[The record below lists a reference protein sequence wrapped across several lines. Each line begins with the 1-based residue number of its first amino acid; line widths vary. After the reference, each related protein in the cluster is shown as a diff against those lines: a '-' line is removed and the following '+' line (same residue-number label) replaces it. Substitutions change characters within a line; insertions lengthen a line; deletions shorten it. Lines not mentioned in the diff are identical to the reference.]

1 MHTLQTIWRGLDW
14 SYLLDIALSV
24 LPALICITL
33 HECAHGW
40 AAYRLGDDTAKRM
53 GRLTL
58 DPLKHIDI
66 IGLAMMVLFRFG
78 WAKPVP
84 VDMRKFKNP
93 KRDMAV
99 TAAAGPLMNVILCLA
114 AMFLYGVTVPGA
126 FYCGGALYYL
136 NEGLYL
142 TAYLS
147 LALALFNIIPI
158 PPLDGSKVL
167 YSFISD
173 RAYMQLMRYERYGM
187 IALLA
192 LIVLSDLSGLDPL
205 SRATGWVFEKLFV
218 FADWGFALALRLM

>member
-99 TAAAGPLMNVILCLA
+99 TAAAGPLMNVMLCLA
-114 AMFLYGVTVPGA
+114 ALFLYGLTAPGA
-126 FYCGGALYYL
+126 FYRGGALYYL

>member
-53 GRLTL
+53 GRLTIN
-58 DPLKHIDI
+58 PLKHIDI

-114 AMFLYGVTVPGA
+114 ALFLYGLTAPGA
-126 FYCGGALYYL
+126 FYRGGALYYL

-192 LIVLSDLSGLDPL
+192 LIVLSDFSGLDPL
-205 SRATGWVFEKLFV
+205 SRATGWVFERLFV

>member
-93 KRDMAV
+93 KRDMAI

-114 AMFLYGVTVPGA
+114 ALFLYGLTAPGA
-126 FYCGGALYYL
+126 FYRGGALYYL

-192 LIVLSDLSGLDPL
+192 LIVLSDFSGLDPL

>member
-53 GRLTL
+53 GRLTIN
-58 DPLKHIDI
+58 PLKHIDI

-99 TAAAGPLMNVILCLA
+99 TAAAGPLMNVMLCLA
-114 AMFLYGVTVPGA
+114 ALFLYGLTAPGA
-126 FYCGGALYYL
+126 FYRGGALYYL

-205 SRATGWVFEKLFV
+205 SRATGWVFERLFV

>member
-53 GRLTL
+53 GRLTIN
-58 DPLKHIDI
+58 PLKHIDI

-93 KRDMAV
+93 KRDMAI

-114 AMFLYGVTVPGA
+114 ALFLYGLTAPGA
-126 FYCGGALYYL
+126 FYRGGALYYL

-192 LIVLSDLSGLDPL
+192 LIVLSDFSGLDPL
-205 SRATGWVFEKLFV
+205 SRATGWVFERLFV

>member
-58 DPLKHIDI
+58 NPLKHIDI

-114 AMFLYGVTVPGA
+114 ALFLYGLTAPGA
-126 FYCGGALYYL
+126 FYRGGALYYL

-192 LIVLSDLSGLDPL
+192 LIVLSDFSGLDPL

>member
-40 AAYRLGDDTAKRM
+40 AAYSLGDDTAKRM

-93 KRDMAV
+93 KRDMAI

-114 AMFLYGVTVPGA
+114 ALFLYGLTAPGA
-126 FYCGGALYYL
+126 FYRGGALYYL

-205 SRATGWVFEKLFV
+205 SRATGWVFERLFV
-218 FADWGFALALRLM
+218 FADWGFALALRFM

>member
-14 SYLLDIALSV
+14 SYLLDIALSAP
-24 LPALICITL
+24 PALICITL

-53 GRLTL
+53 GRLTIN
-58 DPLKHIDI
+58 PLKHIDI

-114 AMFLYGVTVPGA
+114 ALFLYGLTAPGA
-126 FYCGGALYYL
+126 FYRGGALYYL

>member
-53 GRLTL
+53 GRLTIN
-58 DPLKHIDI
+58 PLKHIDI

-114 AMFLYGVTVPGA
+114 ALFLYGLTAPGA
-126 FYCGGALYYL
+126 FYRGGALYYL
-136 NEGLYL
+136 NEGFYL

>member
-33 HECAHGW
+33 HECAHGL

-58 DPLKHIDI
+58 NPLKHIDI

-93 KRDMAV
+93 KRDMAI

-114 AMFLYGVTVPGA
+114 ALFLYGLTAPGA
-126 FYCGGALYYL
+126 FYRGGALYYL

>member
-58 DPLKHIDI
+58 NPLKHIDI

-114 AMFLYGVTVPGA
+114 ALFLYGLTAPGA
-126 FYCGGALYYL
+126 FYRGGALYYL

-192 LIVLSDLSGLDPL
+192 LIVLSDFSGLDPL
-205 SRATGWVFEKLFV
+205 SRATGWVFERLFV
-218 FADWGFALALRLM
+218 FADWGFALALRFM

>member
-53 GRLTL
+53 GRLTIN
-58 DPLKHIDI
+58 PLKHIDI

-99 TAAAGPLMNVILCLA
+99 TAAAGPLMNVMLCLA
-114 AMFLYGVTVPGA
+114 ALFLYGLTAPGA
-126 FYCGGALYYL
+126 FYRGGALYYL

-192 LIVLSDLSGLDPL
+192 LIVLSDFSGLDPL
-205 SRATGWVFEKLFV
+205 SRATGWVFERLFV

>member
-53 GRLTL
+53 GRLTIN
-58 DPLKHIDI
+58 PLKHIDI

-114 AMFLYGVTVPGA
+114 ALFLYGLTAPGA
-126 FYCGGALYYL
+126 FYRGGALYYL

-192 LIVLSDLSGLDPL
+192 LIVLSDFSGLDPL

-218 FADWGFALALRLM
+218 FADWGFDLALRLM

>member
-93 KRDMAV
+93 KRDMAI

-114 AMFLYGVTVPGA
+114 ALFLYGLTAPGA
-126 FYCGGALYYL
+126 FYSGGALYYL

-192 LIVLSDLSGLDPL
+192 LIVLSDFSGLDPL
-205 SRATGWVFEKLFV
+205 SRATGWVFERLFV

>member
-53 GRLTL
+53 GRLTIN
-58 DPLKHIDI
+58 PLKHIDI

-114 AMFLYGVTVPGA
+114 ALFLYGLTAPGA
-126 FYCGGALYYL
+126 FYRGGALYYL

-192 LIVLSDLSGLDPL
+192 LIVLSDFSGLDPL
-205 SRATGWVFEKLFV
+205 SRATGWVFERLFV
-218 FADWGFALALRLM
+218 FADWGFALALRFM

>member
-14 SYLLDIALSV
+14 SYLLNIALSV

-53 GRLTL
+53 GRLTIN
-58 DPLKHIDI
+58 PLKHIDI

-114 AMFLYGVTVPGA
+114 ALFLYGLTAPGA
-126 FYCGGALYYL
+126 FYRGGALYYL

>member
-33 HECAHGW
+33 QECAHGW

-114 AMFLYGVTVPGA
+114 ALFLYGLTAPGA
-126 FYCGGALYYL
+126 FYRGGALYYL

>member
-14 SYLLDIALSV
+14 SYLLNIALSV

-114 AMFLYGVTVPGA
+114 ALFLYGLTAPGA
-126 FYCGGALYYL
+126 FYRGGALYYL

-192 LIVLSDLSGLDPL
+192 LIVLSDFSGLDPL
-205 SRATGWVFEKLFV
+205 SRTTGWVFERLFV
-218 FADWGFALALRLM
+218 FADWGFALAMRLM

>member
-14 SYLLDIALSV
+14 SYLLNIALSV

-58 DPLKHIDI
+58 NPLKHIDI

-93 KRDMAV
+93 KRDMAI

-114 AMFLYGVTVPGA
+114 ALFLYGLTAPGA
-126 FYCGGALYYL
+126 FYRGGALYYL

>member
-58 DPLKHIDI
+58 NPLKHIDI

-99 TAAAGPLMNVILCLA
+99 TAAAGPLMNVMLCLA
-114 AMFLYGVTVPGA
+114 ALFLYGLTAPGA
-126 FYCGGALYYL
+126 FYRGGALYYL

>member
-53 GRLTL
+53 GRLTIN
-58 DPLKHIDI
+58 PLKHIDI

-114 AMFLYGVTVPGA
+114 ALFLYGLTAPGA
-126 FYCGGALYYL
+126 FYRGGALYYL

-192 LIVLSDLSGLDPL
+192 LIVLGDLSGLDPL
-205 SRATGWVFEKLFV
+205 SRATGWVFERLFV
-218 FADWGFALALRLM
+218 FADWGFDLALRLM

>member
-1 MHTLQTIWRGLDW
+1 MHTFHEIWRGLDW

-114 AMFLYGVTVPGA
+114 ALFLYGLTVPGA

>member
-93 KRDMAV
+93 KRDMAI

-114 AMFLYGVTVPGA
+114 ALFLYGLTAPGA
-126 FYCGGALYYL
+126 FYRGGALYYL

-205 SRATGWVFEKLFV
+205 SRATGWVFERLFV
-218 FADWGFALALRLM
+218 FADWGFALALRFM

>member
-93 KRDMAV
+93 KRDMAI

-114 AMFLYGVTVPGA
+114 ALFLYGLTAPGA
-126 FYCGGALYYL
+126 FYRGGALYYL

>member
-114 AMFLYGVTVPGA
+114 ALFLYGLTAPGA
-126 FYCGGALYYL
+126 FYRGGALYYL

>member
-53 GRLTL
+53 GRLTIN
-58 DPLKHIDI
+58 PLKHIDI

-114 AMFLYGVTVPGA
+114 ALFLYGLTAPGA
-126 FYCGGALYYL
+126 FYRGGALYYL

>member
-14 SYLLDIALSV
+14 SYLLYIALSV

-53 GRLTL
+53 GRLTIN
-58 DPLKHIDI
+58 PLKHIDI

-114 AMFLYGVTVPGA
+114 ALFLYGLTAPGA
-126 FYCGGALYYL
+126 FYRGGALYYL

>member
-1 MHTLQTIWRGLDW
+1 
-14 SYLLDIALSV
+14 
-24 LPALICITL
+24 
-33 HECAHGW
+33 
-40 AAYRLGDDTAKRM
+40 
-53 GRLTL
+53 
-58 DPLKHIDI
+58 
-66 IGLAMMVLFRFG
+66 
-78 WAKPVP
+78 
-84 VDMRKFKNP
+84 
-93 KRDMAV
+93 
-99 TAAAGPLMNVILCLA
+99 MNVILCLA
-114 AMFLYGVTVPGA
+114 ALFLYGLTAPGA
-126 FYCGGALYYL
+126 FYRGGSLYYL

-192 LIVLSDLSGLDPL
+192 LIVLSDFSGLDPL

>member
-114 AMFLYGVTVPGA
+114 ALFLYGLTAPGA
-126 FYCGGALYYL
+126 FYPGGALYYL

>member
-114 AMFLYGVTVPGA
+114 ALFLYGLTAPGA

-192 LIVLSDLSGLDPL
+192 LIVLSDFSGLDPL
-205 SRATGWVFEKLFV
+205 SRATGWVFERLFV

>member
-114 AMFLYGVTVPGA
+114 ALFLYGLTAPGA
-126 FYCGGALYYL
+126 FYSGGALYYL

-192 LIVLSDLSGLDPL
+192 LIVLSDFSGLDPL
-205 SRATGWVFEKLFV
+205 SRATGWVFERLFV

>member
-53 GRLTL
+53 GRLTIN
-58 DPLKHIDI
+58 PLKHIDI
-66 IGLAMMVLFRFG
+66 IGRAMMVLFRFG

-84 VDMRKFKNP
+84 VDMRKYKNP

-99 TAAAGPLMNVILCLA
+99 TAAAGPLMNVMLCLA
-114 AMFLYGVTVPGA
+114 ALFLYGLTAPGA
-126 FYCGGALYYL
+126 FYRGGALYYL

-205 SRATGWVFEKLFV
+205 SRATGWVFERLFV

>member
-93 KRDMAV
+93 KRDMAI

-114 AMFLYGVTVPGA
+114 ALFLYGLTAPGA
-126 FYCGGALYYL
+126 FYRGGSLYYL

-192 LIVLSDLSGLDPL
+192 LIVLSDFSGLDPL
-205 SRATGWVFEKLFV
+205 SRATGWVFERLFV

>member
-53 GRLTL
+53 GRLTIN
-58 DPLKHIDI
+58 PLKHIDI

-99 TAAAGPLMNVILCLA
+99 TAAAGPLMNVMLCLA
-114 AMFLYGVTVPGA
+114 ALFLYGLTAPGA
-126 FYCGGALYYL
+126 FYRGGALYYL

>member
-84 VDMRKFKNP
+84 VDMMKFKTP

-114 AMFLYGVTVPGA
+114 ALFLYGLTAPGA
-126 FYCGGALYYL
+126 FYRGGALYYL

>member
-53 GRLTL
+53 GRLTIN
-58 DPLKHIDI
+58 PLKHIDI

-99 TAAAGPLMNVILCLA
+99 TAAAGPLMNVMLCLA
-114 AMFLYGVTVPGA
+114 ALFLYGLTAPGA
-126 FYCGGALYYL
+126 FYRGGALYYL

-218 FADWGFALALRLM
+218 FADWGFALAMRLM

>member
-53 GRLTL
+53 GRLTIN
-58 DPLKHIDI
+58 PLKHIDI

-99 TAAAGPLMNVILCLA
+99 TAAAGPLMNVMLCLA
-114 AMFLYGVTVPGA
+114 ALFLYGLTAPGA
-126 FYCGGALYYL
+126 FYRGGALYYL

-205 SRATGWVFEKLFV
+205 SRATGWVFEKLFA

>member
-53 GRLTL
+53 GRLTIN
-58 DPLKHIDI
+58 PLKHIDI

-114 AMFLYGVTVPGA
+114 ALFLYGLTAPGA
-126 FYCGGALYYL
+126 FYRGGALYYL

-205 SRATGWVFEKLFV
+205 SRAMGWVFEKLFV